1 MKRKEIMRFLLQQQG
16 NNMILDLEGIISGII
31 EIESLKITR
40 KKRYLFLNNIGLN
53 LNQLM
58 RISMVNK
65 NEILLEFD
73 QLQNVK
79 IKITKAKSTLL

>member
-16 NNMILDLEGIISGII
+16 NNVILDLEGIICTSM
-31 EIESLKITR
+31 EIETLKITR
-40 KKRYLFLNNIGLN
+40 KKRYLFLNDIGLN

-58 RISMVNK
+58 RISMINK
-65 NEILLEFD
+65 NVILLEFD